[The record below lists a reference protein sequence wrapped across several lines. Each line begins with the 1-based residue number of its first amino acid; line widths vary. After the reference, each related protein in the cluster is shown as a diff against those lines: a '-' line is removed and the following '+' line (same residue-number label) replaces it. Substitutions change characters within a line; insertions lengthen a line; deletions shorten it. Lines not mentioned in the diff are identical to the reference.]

1 MRLAKMRRPLIAF
14 VFFLYALSALAQ
26 SQIPPIVGD
35 YWVWRE
41 TVDPLPQGEDPLVR
55 FQAKLRADGL
65 NETNIAATLDTLRR
79 GLIVEEGE
87 FYDGIY
93 KEGPNLNYAP
103 NRLLVEAVERLQ
115 PGDALDVGMGQGRNG
130 LYLAQRG
137 WRVTGFDPS
146 TEGLCQAHENAA
158 KAGVEIITEKVGAEY
173 FDYGTERWD
182 LIDIIYPIEK
192 FSVFKVREALK
203 PGGIVVIEA
212 PHVETVPYPHHY
224 QSNELLEIF
233 KGFRILKYEDT
244 LAIADWDPKEIRL
257 VRLIAQK
264 PH

>member
-1 MRLAKMRRPLIAF
+1 MRVARRLRQVITATLLVIA
-14 VFFLYALSALAQ
+14 LTAWAQ
-26 SQIPPIVGD
+26 TDVPPIVGD
-35 YWVWRE
+35 YWAWRE
-41 TVDPLPQGEDPLVR
+41 TVDPLPEGEDPLVR
-55 FQAKLRADGL
+55 FEAKLRADGL
-65 NETNIAATLDTLRR
+65 NEAGIASSLDTLRR
-79 GLIVEEGE
+79 GLIIEEGE

-93 KEGPNLNYAP
+93 KEGPDFNPEP
-103 NRLLVEAVERLQ
+103 NRLLVEAVERLP

-146 TEGLCQAHENAA
+146 AEGLRQAHENAA
-158 KAGVEIITEKVGAEY
+158 KAGVEISTEKVGAEY
-173 FDYGTERWD
+173 FDYGSERWD

-212 PHVETVPYPHHY
+212 PHIETVPYPHHY
-224 QSNELLEIF
+224 EDNELLKIF
-233 KGFRILKYEDT
+233 EGFRILKYEDT
-244 LAIADWDPKEIRL
+244 LAIADWDRKEIRL

-264 PH
+264 PR